1 MLNKDLDQ
9 VEEQIGEH
17 REEMTT
23 DKDHIEDLE
32 EDKDLIEDSEED
44 MIKDND
50 PAEAQGEVQTEDI
63 KVEDQHSLIV
73 TIGTA

>member
-17 REEMTT
+17 REGMTT
-23 DKDHIEDLE
+23 DKGHIEDLE

-44 MIKDND
+44 KIKDND
-50 PAEAQGEVQTEDI
+50 PTEAQGEDQTGDIEEED
-63 KVEDQHSLIV
+63 
-73 TIGTA
+73 